1 MQRIKT
7 IILLLMLAFL
17 LVTPA
22 LAATLPDFLSDYE
35 VARSEKEIE
44 ALRLAAEWSDKPA
57 NPVRLNNG
65 KVVFVLGA
73 TMPTVIAAP
82 WHISDIE
89 LEPGEAIMDILVG
102 DSSRWMVETGT
113 SGSAKGDISHVFV
126 KPVDAGLST
135 TLVITTSKRVYHLK
149 LVSRK
154 SETTPYVAFLYP
166 EQALALQRQA
176 QTTQYWQSVDVDG
189 KKFDMSN
196 LNFNYKVTGRAAWK
210 PVQVYDA
217 GGKTYLKL
225 PDNLTGEIPV
235 LLVLQGSQETL
246 VNYRYRNNTFE
257 VDGVFEKLVLVTGV
271 GWDQQKVTVTRGAD
285 AR

>member
-1 MQRIKT
+1 MQQIKT
-7 IILLLMLAFL
+7 LTLLLL
-17 LVTPA
+17 LVFVPVTSA
-22 LAATLPDFLSDYE
+22 LAAIPDFLSDYE
-35 VARSEKEIE
+35 VELSEKEIE

-57 NPVRLNNG
+57 KPVRLSNG

-113 SGSAKGDISHVFV
+113 SGSSRGDISHVFV

-135 TLVITTSKRVYHLK
+135 TLVITTSKRVYHIK

-154 SETTPYVAFLYP
+154 SDTTPYVAFLYP
-166 EQALALQRQA
+166 EQALALQKQS
-176 QTTQYWQSVDVDG
+176 QKTQYWQSMDADG
-189 KKFDMSN
+189 QKLDMSN
-196 LNFNYKVTGRAAWK
+196 LNFNYSISGRALWK

-217 GGKTYLKL
+217 NGKMYIKL
-225 PDNLTGEIPV
+225 PDKLTGEIPV
-235 LLVLQGSQETL
+235 LLVLQGSKETL

-257 VDGVFEKLVLVTGV
+257 VDGVFDKLILVTGV
-271 GWDQQKVTVTRGAD
+271 GWDQQKVTITRGTD

>member
-7 IILLLMLAFL
+7 ITLLLILAL
-17 LVTPA
+17 MPATPT
-22 LAATLPDFLSDYE
+22 LAAIPDFLSDYE
-35 VARSEKEIE
+35 VALSEKEIE

-57 NPVRLNNG
+57 KPVRLNNG
-65 KVVFVLGA
+65 KVVFALGA

-89 LEPGEAIMDILVG
+89 LEPGEGIMDILVG

-113 SGSAKGDISHVFV
+113 SGSPRGDISHVFV

-135 TLVITTSKRVYHLK
+135 TLVITTTKRVYHIK

-154 SETTPYVAFLYP
+154 SDTTPYVAFLYP
-166 EQALALQRQA
+166 EQALALQKQS
-176 QTTQYWQSVDVDG
+176 QKTQYWQSMDTDG
-189 KKFDMSN
+189 QKLDMSS
-196 LNFNYKVTGRAAWK
+196 LNFNYSISGRVLWK
-210 PVQVYDA
+210 PVQVYDT
-217 GGKTYLKL
+217 GSKMYIKL
-225 PDNLTGEIPV
+225 PDKLTGEIPV
-235 LLVLQGSQETL
+235 LLVLKGSKETL

-257 VDGVFEKLVLVTGV
+257 VDGVFDKLILVTGV
-271 GWDQQKVTVTRGAD
+271 GWDQQKVTITRGTN